1 LYIENRQV
9 SPPPHEPLL
18 TEQPKAETLELK
30 IINERA
36 ATKGRMNKTWDSFI
50 YL

>member
-1 LYIENRQV
+1 MENKQV
-9 SPPPHEPLL
+9 SPLPHDPAL
-18 TEQPKAETLELK
+18 TEQPKAEALELK

-36 ATKGRMNKTWDSFI
+36 ATKGKMNKAWNSFI